1 MTQRAFWS
9 LNRRDVVQTA
19 RLREHIDTISSYH
32 PSTASIEVSL
42 MEAHED
48 TRYDWTSS
56 LTVLGMLEIN
66 LYSMSL
72 PRAAAICLG
81 HLCRKLL
88 ANIISRLRG
97 QLLK

>member
-48 TRYDWTSS
+48 TR
-56 LTVLGMLEIN
+56 
-66 LYSMSL
+66 
-72 PRAAAICLG
+72 
-81 HLCRKLL
+81 
-88 ANIISRLRG
+88 
-97 QLLK
+97 